1 MIEARGRKNIFETSK
16 HFVANVLKSYL
27 KDQSLLLPRP
37 FNEYLDMNGSENP
50 YFFGVYYP
58 EFEEADADFLW
69 GNWHA
74 SFESMKSGN
83 ADWEENG
90 KAMQAKFDEISTCI
104 SPDYY
109 DSYELYNDPS
119 S

>member
-1 MIEARGRKNIFETSK
+1 MTIAKSNRCNEYMKEIEKI
-16 HFVANVLKSYL
+16 HY
-27 KDQSLLLPRP
+27 
-37 FNEYLDMNGSENP
+37 EYLDKNGSENP
-50 YFFGVYYP
+50 YFFGVYFP
-58 EFEEADADFLW
+58 EFDGAEADFLW

-74 SFESMKSGN
+74 SFDSMKSGN

-109 DSYELYNDPS
+109 DSYELYNNPS
-119 S
+119 T